1 MSLTKWLSLGLGVLL
16 LGLSACQP
24 LALTPTP
31 DVKTPLPNGLATPTS
46 AATPLAPT
54 ALRAAAAAQADLAAR
69 LGPSTEAV
77 SILHIE
83 SAQWPDT
90 CLGLP
95 APDEACA
102 EMMVEGFRVVLE
114 AKGQTVTYRTN
125 LEGDN
130 VRAEDL
136 RVPPSPANVPAVE
149 AARRYL
155 AEHLGLSD
163 PLAITVVGAEEVT
176 WPDAC
181 LGAARPDE
189 MCAQVLTPGYRITL
203 EVQGTRYTL
212 HTNQNG
218 SAIRLVESLPHGSAQ
233 PLVRWQRQSESA
245 CLSAEVNLQG
255 LTYGACGAAAQRWAF
270 KSPEQAAELSQFVQ
284 TYAPFEA
291 ETALG
296 WVSLAG
302 KGSQKATPA
311 EQRSLAAWVAAQV
324 AAAQNVEFE
333 GGLGLVLSWQ
343 RSGGIAGLCQ
353 ILRVYESGWAEVYDC
368 RNSQSAPTLIT
379 RQRLTAK
386 ELETL
391 YGWVDGLQPLSQ
403 AFEQPYA
410 DGFAFQLAFNGRG
423 ALVADATTQKA
434 LWDWAQ
440 AVFQRLM
447 SP

>member
-1 MSLTKWLSLGLGVLL
+1 MSLTRWLGLGLGVLL

-24 LALTPTP
+24 PALTPTP
-31 DVKTPLPNGLATPTS
+31 DVKTPLPQGLATPTG

-69 LGPSTEAV
+69 LGLPTDAV
-77 SILHIE
+77 SIIHIE
-83 SAQWPDT
+83 PAQWPDA

-102 EMMVEGFRVVLE
+102 EMIVEGFRIVLE
-114 AKGQTVTYRTN
+114 AEGRTYTYRTN
-125 LEGDN
+125 LEGDH

-136 RVPPSPANVPAVE
+136 QATPPTDVPAVG

-155 AEHLGLSD
+155 AQRLGLYD
-163 PLAITVVGAEEVT
+163 PQTITVVSVEEVT

-181 LGAARPDE
+181 LGAARPNE
-189 MCAQVLTPGYRITL
+189 MCAQVLTPGYRIVL
-203 EVQGTRYTL
+203 EAQGTRYTL
-212 HTNQNG
+212 HTNQAG
-218 SAIRLVESLPHGSAQ
+218 SAIRLVETLPRGSAQ

-245 CLSAEVNLQG
+245 CLSAEVSLQG

-270 KSPEQAAELSQFVQ
+270 KSPEQAAELSEWVQ

-302 KGSQKATPA
+302 KGTQTATPA
-311 EQRSLAAWVAAQV
+311 EQRSLAAWVATLV

-368 RNSQSAPTLIT
+368 RNPQTAPTLVT
-379 RQRLTAK
+379 RRRLTAE
-386 ELETL
+386 ELQTL

-403 AFEQPYA
+403 AFEELHV

-423 ALVADATTQKA
+423 SRAADANTQKA

-447 SP
+447 NP